1 MKFKR
6 KKIVRYDMVETGLPS
21 SNLPQL
27 KNYPSFSPEMGS
39 FNPDKFHRSG
49 STYSDKHFQ
58 ILTKFSEAESYSIDE
73 YRTAIIRGV
82 DYFKK
87 KTSIPAEWVSRD
99 ANRAAY
105 ESKVKGTF
113 RAYRDTFAARRTPPQ
128 DWDQLTNIYGPI
140 KLFNLAEKFLR
151 YLYLVISREQLHY
164 ALFTYYYFYYYFYF
178 NEYILEN
185 VFLYFPVIR
194 VFFSNQIFSTFE
206 GVYYSFFEISIGFFL
221 PFFIFFIF
229 SQYQLIVSYAG
240 HKVYFLAGMGLF
252 VCTFILPYVYYFTG
266 FSNLFIFTFFFIF
279 FPLYSVFYIFEYS
292 GFIYPSSHNFDS
304 YSNFFLPFYTENSVK
319 TLFLPIYYYKYPFIS
334 FSSSF
339 STKKGN
345 FTKFPFTQNVSFL
358 VLHYKR
364 ISYYRQAER
373 LVFKNKPFRLS
384 APSISISGLVF
395 PGYENNF
402 AYSIQ
407 SHRESVQTYPQK
419 HFSPFNESQDFDFF
433 AETERDYFPI
443 FFRDHINHPDGYS
456 QISFIEFVSRFKSTR
471 SFDNNLNLTR
481 EEEFDFYNSAPSKKA
496 LEFLYPYYALRI
508 WINTVK
514 PSSNPPL
521 YSDFEFQNIIF
532 SNADFKPVPNIS
544 PFLVKFIKIYF
555 SFFVKILDKITFF
568 RYKNFSTATDTVNF
582 LSTLDQV
589 IKILNDNKR
598 ISPYFYI
605 SLYKYLFRS
614 MVKLNRSFGF
624 RDKLPLRSIFT
635 YTIILVRIE
644 EVLLTVFNRIEYLEF
659 SDKSRR
665 YGSFLIASLKKK
677 IF

>member
-1 MKFKR
+1 
-6 KKIVRYDMVETGLPS
+6 LP
-21 SNLPQL
+21 
-27 KNYPSFSPEMGS
+27 
-39 FNPDKFHRSG
+39 
-49 STYSDKHFQ
+49 
-58 ILTKFSEAESYSIDE
+58 
-73 YRTAIIRGV
+73 
-82 DYFKK
+82 
-87 KTSIPAEWVSRD
+87 
-99 ANRAAY
+99 AY
-105 ESKVKGTF
+105 
-113 RAYRDTFAARRTPPQ
+113 
-128 DWDQLTNIYGPI
+128 
-140 KLFNLAEKFLR
+140 
-151 YLYLVISREQLHY
+151 
-164 ALFTYYYFYYYFYF
+164 
-178 NEYILEN
+178 
-185 VFLYFPVIR
+185 
-194 VFFSNQIFSTFE
+194 
-206 GVYYSFFEISIGFFL
+206 
-221 PFFIFFIF
+221 
-229 SQYQLIVSYAG
+229 
-240 HKVYFLAGMGLF
+240 
-252 VCTFILPYVYYFTG
+252 C
-266 FSNLFIFTFFFIF
+266 
-279 FPLYSVFYIFEYS
+279 
-292 GFIYPSSHNFDS
+292 
-304 YSNFFLPFYTENSVK
+304 
-319 TLFLPIYYYKYPFIS
+319 YKYPFIN
-334 FSSSF
+334 FPPSF
-339 STKKGN
+339 STKKEN
-345 FTKFPFTQNVSFL
+345 FTKFPFTQNVRFL

-384 APSISISGLVF
+384 APSMSISGLVF

-521 YSDFEFQNIIF
+521 HSDFEFQNIIF

-582 LSTLDQV
+582 LFTLDQV

-614 MVKLNRSFGF
+614 MVKLNRAFGF

-677 IF
+677 IL